1 MIFKS
6 YINNRFSNNKRN
18 SQISI
23 YNSSEHKNKL
33 PLTFLPNKHPIKLL
47 SSSTFKL
54 YKSNQKNYINY
65 TMLKSNKE
73 NNYKYNTSKENDTMK
88 KNSRTFR
95 IINDHLKNFSK
106 NDNSNS
112 SSIIFNDKIYT
123 DRNNYEKNNINKVA
137 LKKFNRI
144 INDIKKDKELESK
157 INENNIIESYR
168 NEIYKML
175 KYEKKNFVN
184 KLNKNLGVP
193 INKRIKLLKEAKCT
207 INQLQKNSLN
217 SISSYDSLYK
227 QNTHK
232 NNFNFS
238 MIKTR
243 EFRVIKTYNDLSNL
257 SSKKPIIYKLLQK
270 PKLNVPKF
278 ENINKMNIF

>member
-6 YINNRFSNNKRN
+6 YINKRFSNNKRN

-23 YNSSEHKNKL
+23 YNSSELKNKL

-47 SSSTFKL
+47 SSSIFKL
-54 YKSNQKNYINY
+54 YKPNQKNYINY